1 MIIILTMKMKLKK
14 FCALAIQI
22 TAGVIST
29 ERNSILLLLLCH
41 LYKFLILVP
50 GPPQSNVVCVCTVFG
65 GCSFVVTFVVG
76 LTTFEDLHV
85 VLVGKRKP
93 ESLFLIFYVYNQCLQ
108 CTLLFFGLNFK
119 SFHVIAIFIL
129 Y

>member
-1 MIIILTMKMKLKK
+1 MKLKK

-65 GCSFVVTFVVG
+65 GCSSVVTFVVG
-76 LTTFEDLHV
+76 LTTFEDVHV

-93 ESLFLIFYVYNQCLQ
+93 ESLFLIFYVYNQCPAVYLAVFWFEFQ
-108 CTLLFFGLNFK
+108 IVSCYCNFYP
-119 SFHVIAIFIL
+119 IL
-129 Y
+129 TSVSVQ